1 MLLLVNNNNNN
12 DNYNLTKPYNKLH
25 IALISSL
32 CTIVKYQNSAH
43 TVTRW
48 VRRSSNLK

>member
-25 IALISSL
+25 IADNSSL
-32 CTIVKYQNSAH
+32 NAIVK
-43 TVTRW
+43 
-48 VRRSSNLK
+48 